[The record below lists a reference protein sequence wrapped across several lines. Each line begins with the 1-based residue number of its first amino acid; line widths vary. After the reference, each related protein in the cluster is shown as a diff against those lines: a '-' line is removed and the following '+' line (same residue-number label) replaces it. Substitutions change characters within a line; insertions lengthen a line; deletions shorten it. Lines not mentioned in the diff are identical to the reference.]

1 MFPSSSG
8 KIDTF
13 EYLTGEGILPSD
25 QIRITE
31 QTKCTHSPLGKAV
44 EKLKTVEGQ
53 CAKNK

>member
-1 MFPSSSG
+1 MPSG
-8 KIDTF
+8 KIVIF